1 MEPLTRFQEDVLA
14 DLLQWI
20 HMRSTLYC
28 RANMSA
34 PWGFRV
40 SHREVASFHIVTGG
54 ACWLTVEGFDRPVQV
69 SEGDLVILPH
79 GHAHTMTDHPT
90 SPVTRLEDLVP
101 KQPLGRDGIFYSVG
115 QGATTTLVCGGL
127 QLEDQHTNPLLSLL
141 PACMHVQSQPEH
153 SHAWLPALVDL
164 VKSEVSRNRPASE
177 AVILR
182 LSEILF
188 IQAVRS
194 CLSVAAGSDTNWF
207 RALTDPQIGQSLLLI
222 LRQPGEPWS
231 VTSLASHVGLS
242 RSAFSARFRQLVGE
256 PPMQYLTRARLA
268 KAATAL
274 RNGPATLVEIAHSI
288 GYDSEVAFS
297 KAFKR
302 SFGMAPGAYRQNGR
316 AMSKSARDDAFD
328 KNHSLNGMARASSP
342 SFEASLP
349 RLRRET

>member
-14 DLLQWI
+14 DLLQSI

-54 ACWLTVEGFDRPVQV
+54 ACWLTVEGFDRPVLV

-101 KQPLGRDGIFYSVG
+101 KEPKGKDGIFYSVG

-141 PACMHVQSQPEH
+141 PAFMHVKSQPEH

-164 VKSEVSRNRPASE
+164 VKSEASRNRPASE

-207 RALTDPQIGQSLLLI
+207 RALKDPVDRPGSPPHPASTRRAVVGGIPGQSCRVI
-222 LRQPGEPWS
+222 
-231 VTSLASHVGLS
+231 
-242 RSAFSARFRQLVGE
+242 AFRLFRQI
-256 PPMQYLTRARLA
+256 Q
-268 KAATAL
+268 TAC
-274 RNGPATLVEIAHSI
+274 G
-288 GYDSEVAFS
+288 
-297 KAFKR
+297 
-302 SFGMAPGAYRQNGR
+302 
-316 AMSKSARDDAFD
+316 
-328 KNHSLNGMARASSP
+328 
-342 SFEASLP
+342 
-349 RLRRET
+349 

>member
-1 MEPLTRFQEDVLA
+1 METLTHFQEDVLA
-14 DLLQWI
+14 DLLQSI

-54 ACWLTVEGFDRPVQV
+54 ACWLSVEGFDRLVQV

-79 GHAHTMTDHPT
+79 GHAHTMSDHPT
-90 SPVTRLEDLVP
+90 SLVTRLEDLEP
-101 KQPLGRDGIFYSVG
+101 KQPIGKDGIFYSVG

-127 QLEDQHTNPLLSLL
+127 QLEEQHTNPLLSLL
-141 PACMHVQSQPEH
+141 PAFMHVKSQPEQ
-153 SHAWLPALVDL
+153 SQSWLPSLVDL
-164 VKSEVSRNRPASE
+164 VKLETSRNRPAAE
-177 AVILR
+177 TVILR

-194 CLSVAAGSDTNWF
+194 CLSVADGGDTNWF
-207 RALTDPQIGQSLLLI
+207 RALKDPQIGQALVLI
-222 LRQPGEPWS
+222 LRRPGEPWS
-231 VTSLASHVGLS
+231 VKSLGSYVGLS

-268 KAATAL
+268 KATAAL
-274 RNGPATLVEIAHSI
+274 RTGPATLVEIAHSI

-302 SFGMAPGAYRQNGR
+302 FFGMAPGNYRMNR
-316 AMSKSARDDAFD
+316 TARDSAFD
-328 KNHSLNGMARASSP
+328 KNPLLNGMARASSP
-342 SFEASLP
+342 LFEASP
-349 RLRRET
+349 PQRRRET